1 MIGLQIDNYRF
12 VELIGEGGVGQV
24 YRARDVLLDR
34 DVAVKLLR
42 PDFASRPEVV
52 ERFRIEARTLG
63 QLNHPNI
70 ATLYSLIEHRD
81 ALFMVMEYVRGTT
94 FYELIRDSGGLA
106 VMSALPLFFQVLDGI
121 GYAHELGFVHRDL
134 KGSNIMLTERG
145 VVKVMDF
152 GIARALGSSHLTQ
165 MGQMVGTV
173 QYMSPE
179 QVRGHETDARSD
191 IYSLGILLYH
201 LLTGRLPFDCE
212 SDYEVMRA
220 QIEHAP
226 PPPSRFAPGMP
237 RELEAVI
244 LRAVEKDPAA
254 RFAVAE
260 EFRAHLEAAAGPAY
274 AASEAT
280 TAEYALSDLELARLM
295 GVPRRPSRTMQTATR
310 MRRTLSGVWNRTR
323 ASWLRSVTRCR
334 VRLRK
339 LIPPGVPQR
348 TALGAI
354 SLALLV
360 LGLNWLVLR
369 SAPTEVEATAAAP
382 EAADTTPLEPDPAE
396 AAAPATPPAASPRV
410 NSRPEKADQKERRR
424 PSRPSRP
431 PASRQR
437 PVEKAPDTAPE
448 GQADWVIRRH

>member
-42 PDFASRPEVV
+42 PDFAARPQVV
-52 ERFRIEARTLG
+52 ERFRLEARTLG

-81 ALFMVMEYVRGTT
+81 ALFMVMEYVHGTT
-94 FYELIRDSGGLA
+94 FYELIRDSGGLP
-106 VMSALPLFFQVLDGI
+106 VVSALPPFFQVLDGI

-145 VVKVMDF
+145 AVKVMDF
-152 GIARALGSSHLTQ
+152 GIARALGSSRLTQ

-179 QVRGHETDARSD
+179 QVRGHDTDARSD

-237 RELEAVI
+237 QELEAVI
-244 LRAVEKDPAA
+244 LRAVEKDPEA

-274 AASEAT
+274 AASEAA
-280 TAEYALSDLELARLM
+280 TAEYALSELEVGRLM
-295 GVPRRPSRTMQTATR
+295 GVPRRPARVFRTATR
-310 MRRTLSGVWNRTR
+310 LLRALSTVLPRGR
-323 ASWLRSVTRCR
+323 ASWLPSVRRTG
-334 VRLRK
+334 VRLWQQ
-339 LIPPGVPQR
+339 IPPGAPQR

-354 SLALLV
+354 SLALLL
-360 LGLNWLVLR
+360 LGLNWLALR
-369 SAPTEVEATAAAP
+369 SAPTEGEATAAEP
-382 EAADTTPLEPDPAE
+382 EAADTAPLEPHPTQ

-410 NSRPEKADQKERRR
+410 NSRAEKADQKERRR

-431 PASRQR
+431 PASRQK
-437 PVEKAPDTAPE
+437 PVEKAPDAAPE
-448 GQADWVIRRH
+448 GQADWVIRRR